1 MTNDTP
7 DETDDGEEDW
17 MKYAN
22 AGFGETDYSLW
33 DEQPDEK
40 PEPKEEEEGLKK
52 AKKGCCGGK
61 KKTAAR
67 KEKKETMT
75 KAGKMASTR
84 DKGAV

>member
-1 MTNDTP
+1 MIGSKCAECQPSMLNVV
-7 DETDDGEEDW
+7 G
-17 MKYAN
+17 AV
-22 AGFGETDYSLW
+22 AGLMVLLFVIFALVFI
-33 DEQPDEK
+33 K
-40 PEPKEEEEGLKK
+40 AKEPKEEEEGLKK

-75 KAGKMASTR
+75 KEGKMASTR